1 MKNNL
6 FLIFSLIV
14 LSACSGTKENY
25 TIMSFN
31 IRDAHKD
38 DGSNSWIYRRQ
49 ACVDF
54 LDSIRP
60 DVFGMQ
66 EVVAE
71 SDSFVQ
77 ANLPLYDHVV
87 QGRHPGLWSDES
99 CPLYWRTDKFD
110 LVQSRTFWL
119 SETPDTLSVGWD
131 AKYERIAT
139 YIMLQSKATNKR
151 LIVFNTHLD
160 HKGAVARQESLRL
173 IADTLKALSG
183 DTMALFVMGDM
194 NVEPEDSALIPM
206 YDYMHWSQAEAKV
219 TTDMRTFTGFRHR
232 PDKEKII
239 DFIFYR
245 NATAERFEVFCDTTR
260 VPFLSDHRPIQTTF
274 TVKL

>member
-1 MKNNL
+1 MKK
-6 FLIFSLIV
+6 SLLAV
-14 LSACSGTKENY
+14 VTLLLMGCTSEKV

-38 DGSNSWIYRRQ
+38 DGTNSWQFRRD
-49 ACVDF
+49 ACVDM
-54 LDSIRP
+54 LNKLQP

-66 EVVAE
+66 EVVDE
-71 SDSFVQ
+71 SD
-77 ANLPLYDHVV
+77 AYIAEHLPQYQHVV
-87 QGRHPGLWSDES
+87 QGRTPGLLSDES
-99 CPLYWRTDKFD
+99 CPLYWRTDKYD

-119 SETPDTLSVGWD
+119 SETPNVQSKGWD

-139 YIMLQSKATNKR
+139 YILLRSKKTGHEM
-151 LIVFNTHLD
+151 IVFNTHLD
-160 HKGAVARQESLRL
+160 HKGATARQESLRQ
-173 IADTLKALSG
+173 IADTLRALSG

-206 YDYMHWSQAEAKV
+206 YDYMHWSQAEAKK
-219 TTDMRTFTGFRHR
+219 TTQEKTFTGFKHR

-245 NATAERFEVFCDTTR
+245 NAKAEKFEVIKDTTT
-260 VPFLSDHRPIQTTF
+260 VPFLSDHRPIQTLF
-274 TVKL
+274 TIK